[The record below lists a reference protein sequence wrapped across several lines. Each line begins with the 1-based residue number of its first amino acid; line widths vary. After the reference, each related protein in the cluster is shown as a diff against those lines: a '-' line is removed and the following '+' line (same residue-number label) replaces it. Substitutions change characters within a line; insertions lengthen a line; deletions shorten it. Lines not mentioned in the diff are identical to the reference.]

1 MESLPKDAKAC
12 SILLTNSGISSCEPK
27 VISALQEYIFRTTGK
42 VLKDASAMADYCG
55 RSEIVSQDLK
65 TVMQLSAE
73 GSELSFQELL
83 HRADEINSRPFPE
96 LASQIGVPRDED
108 CLLSV
113 NFKITSLSGH

>member
-42 VLKDASAMADYCG
+42 VLKDSSAMADYCG
-55 RSEIVSQDLK
+55 RSEIISQDLK
-65 TVMQLSAE
+65 TVMQLASE

-83 HRADEINSRPFPE
+83 HRADEINSRPLPV
-96 LASQIGVPRDED
+96 LTSQIGVPKDED

-113 NFKITSLSGH
+113 NFKITSLSNH